1 MTESTVML
9 PPVGSSRLCPRI
21 IYFINQ
27 ANRTSRPAE
36 IVEYTGDFEAIEKA
50 QQFVHGHD
58 VELWER
64 SRLVMR
70 FPHDPRK

>member
-1 MTESTVML
+1 LQGVAIV
-9 PPVGSSRLCPRI
+9 PPYRI
-21 IYFINQ
+21 DFID
-27 ANRTSRPAE
+27 RTNHMSRPAE

-50 QQFVHGHD
+50 AQFVDGHD

-70 FPHDPRK
+70 FPHNPRK